1 MRSLSLKGTV
11 RFATIAAIA
20 GCAVV
25 IIATA
30 GAIYTLERAE
40 SRVAFANALISDA
53 GKLNLLTTEMMIHN
67 SGRVAHQWGALQE
80 RLIHRLNNA
89 PQLQDTTAGI
99 IFDVTD
105 RLRSVKALVM
115 RKDGLA
121 TPGAGPMAGEA
132 LEILRS
138 TIISQ
143 SHAILESA
151 GELHHMTTVT
161 AARTRSNALLLLGG
175 GLLLFLTGG
184 GTALLLLSRDMLE
197 GILRL
202 RSTIQKLGQGD
213 LEAEIPGDVP
223 NEMGDVFAEL
233 DGMRYN
239 LLNSMSELGRAN
251 LELISTK
258 SKLEERSTSLE
269 AVNRELEAFTSAVS
283 HDLRA
288 PLRTIMGFSDAVI
301 EDYSQVLDK
310 DGRDML
316 GRVNRAARQMYQLI
330 DDLLRL
336 SKLGREKLHLQEVNI
351 SALAEDVCRTVRER
365 NPERQVKVSITPGM
379 TAKCDEQLMRI
390 ALTNLLDN
398 AWKFTLGA
406 DDPHV
411 EIGTEIAGGVQ
422 RFFIQDNGA
431 GFDMSFSESLFKPF
445 KRLHSAAEFP
455 GTGVGLATV
464 SRIINLH
471 GGSISAAAQP
481 GEGARFTFRLAKPP
495 NFAAT
500 DPEQHETAESLD
512 LPAER
517 PPRRA
522 AGRS

>member
-1 MRSLSLKGTV
+1 MRSISLKATV

-20 GCAVV
+20 GCALVV
-25 IIATA
+25 MAVV
-30 GAIYTLERAE
+30 GAFYTLDRAE
-40 SRVAFANALISDA
+40 SRLAFVNALISDA
-53 GKLNLLTTEMMIHN
+53 GKLNLLTAELMIHN
-67 SGRVAHQWGALQE
+67 SGRVSHQWNSLEE
-80 RLIHRLNNA
+80 RLIRRLDNA
-89 PQLQDTTAGI
+89 PRSQDETAGI
-99 IFDVTD
+99 VLDVTD
-105 RLRSVKALVM
+105 RLHSVKALVM
-115 RKDGLA
+115 RMTK
-121 TPGAGPMAGEA
+121 PGADPMAGEA

-138 TIISQ
+138 AIISQ
-143 SHAILESA
+143 SHAILERA
-151 GELHHMTTVT
+151 GELHHLTTAT
-161 AARTRSNALLLLGG
+161 AAQTRSNALLLLGG

-197 GILRL
+197 YILRL

-213 LEAEIPGDVP
+213 LETEIPGDVP
-223 NEMGDVFAEL
+223 NEMGDVFAQL

-288 PLRTIMGFSDAVI
+288 PLRTIIGFSDAVI

-336 SKLGREKLHLQEVNI
+336 SKLGREKLHLREVNV

-365 NPERQVKVSITPGM
+365 NPDHQVRISITPGM
-379 TAKCDEQLMRI
+379 TVKCDEQLMRI

-398 AWKFTLGA
+398 AW
-406 DDPHV
+406 
-411 EIGTEIAGGVQ
+411 
-422 RFFIQDNGA
+422 
-431 GFDMSFSESLFKPF
+431 
-445 KRLHSAAEFP
+445 
-455 GTGVGLATV
+455 
-464 SRIINLH
+464 
-471 GGSISAAAQP
+471 
-481 GEGARFTFRLAKPP
+481 
-495 NFAAT
+495 
-500 DPEQHETAESLD
+500 
-512 LPAER
+512 
-517 PPRRA
+517 
-522 AGRS
+522 